1 MLTIVGL
8 GSAAGDLSESAV
20 RAVRSGARV
29 VLRTGETAPAEGV
42 RALGVPF
49 ETLDALRA
57 GSRRFDA
64 LNKKLA
70 AEVLRMAKEGDVV
83 YCVDGSACDDLS
95 AAHSRAE
102 SARRT
107 GDRGLFQGG
116 FRLCRGGGALPRPLR
131 PLRLFAR
138 REQTLS
144 APRRL

>member
-1 MLTIVGL
+1 M
-8 GSAAGDLSESAV
+8 
-20 RAVRSGARV
+20 
-29 VLRTGETAPAEGV
+29 LRTGETEPAEGV

-95 AAHSRAE
+95 ARILVQRARGARVIAGCSKAD
-102 SARRT
+102 SAFAAAGAGGAT
-107 GDRGLFQGG
+107 ISSAMVLNFPHEGHLPSQRGLV
-116 FRLCRGGGALPRPLR
+116 APHS
-131 PLRLFAR
+131 
-138 REQTLS
+138 EQTKTVVCLAMFLYS
-144 APRRL
+144 P